1 MDVTAIAA
9 GHAIT
14 SVLVKV
20 VHLTT
25 KRIGEPSRRFL
36 LLNEPQNYSED
47 SCYFSENFTVIVPVK

>member
-14 SVLVKV
+14 PVLVKV
-20 VHLTT
+20 VHLIT

-36 LLNEPQNYSED
+36 CATTEQMKWGLLRKIRKS
-47 SCYFSENFTVIVPVK
+47 YFSN